1 MFKNLIKLVFKKA
14 VRIIVDNFNDQYP
27 DDIVLDKVVQ
37 RVARA
42 TEDDA
47 YFARRVAEY
56 VDLDALAGHVDVDW
70 DAVSEK
76 VDLAE
81 LAVKTGESI
90 HESVVAEILERL
102 PDPLKAL
109 IDAKEPVLDVEDN
122 PTLVERVVQRAAE
135 MLLASAENA
144 AAEGL
149 LDNE

>member
-1 MFKNLIKLVFKKA
+1 MFENLIKRVFKKA
-14 VRIIVDNFNDQYP
+14 VTIIVDNFNDRYP
-27 DDIVLDKVVQ
+27 DDEVKDKVVE
-37 RVARA
+37 RISRA

-70 DAVSEK
+70 EGVAGKIEME
-76 VDLAE
+76 E
-81 LAVKTGESI
+81 LAPY
-90 HESVVAEILERL
+90 VAERLKEVVIEDILERL

-109 IDAKEPVLDVEDN
+109 IDAKEPVLNVEDN

-144 AAEGL
+144 
-149 LDNE
+149 

>member
-1 MFKNLIKLVFKKA
+1 MTQIIKLVFKRA
-14 VRIIVDNFNDQYP
+14 VEMVVENFNDQYP
-27 DDIVLDKVVQ
+27 DDVVQDKVVE
-37 RVARA
+37 RICRA
-42 TEDDA
+42 TEDDR

-56 VDLDALAGHVDVDW
+56 VDLDALAAAVEPDW
-70 DAVSEK
+70 DAVAEK
-76 VDLAE
+76 VDLEE

-90 HESVVAEILERL
+90 HESVVAGILERL
-102 PDPLKAL
+102 PEPLKAL
-109 IDAKEPVLDVEDN
+109 MEAKEPVLDVEDN

>member
-1 MFKNLIKLVFKKA
+1 MTEIIKLVFKRA
-14 VRIIVDNFNDQYP
+14 VRIIVENFNDRYP

-42 TEDDA
+42 TEDDS
-47 YFARRVAEY
+47 YFARRVAEN
-56 VDLDALAGHVDVDW
+56 VDLDSLAGHIDVDW
-70 DAVSEK
+70 EGVAGKIEME
-76 VDLAE
+76 E
-81 LAVKTGESI
+81 LAPY
-90 HESVVAEILERL
+90 VAERLKEVVIEDILERL

>member
-1 MFKNLIKLVFKKA
+1 M
-14 VRIIVDNFNDQYP
+14 
-27 DDIVLDKVVQ
+27 
-37 RVARA
+37 
-42 TEDDA
+42 
-47 YFARRVAEY
+47 AEY

-135 MLLASAENA
+135 MLLSSAENG